1 MLFRILLLLFG
12 TTSVLCS
19 DSIFDKFFSN
29 QKIVGGQNSDTVPY
43 QISLQICNANK
54 SCYHSCGGVIIN
66 EHIIATAAHCVSGR
80 NSSQMSILAGT
91 SDLKNETNGSRH
103 SIATCLIHPD
113 YKPLNTSDIAL
124 CKVQV
129 PFVFG
134 ATINKTSI
142 SRDYVGG
149 GVNCTLT
156 GFGSTSIFREFPF
169 ITVFLYPSKLQ
180 RTTFLTLTND
190 ECSKISPVDQ
200 TQICAQTRLFQRG
213 ACAG

>member
-1 MLFRILLLLFG
+1 MLFRLVLFLCG
-12 TTSVLCS
+12 GVLCRA
-19 DSIFDKFFSN
+19 SIFDKIFWD
-29 QKIVGGQNSDTVPY
+29 QKIVGGKNAAVVPY
-43 QISLQICNANK
+43 QISLQICNANRT
-54 SCYHSCGGVIIN
+54 CYHSCGGVIMN
-66 EHIIATAAHCVSGR
+66 EHIILTAAHCVAGR
-80 NSSQMSILAGT
+80 NTSQLSILAGT
-91 SDLKNETNGSRH
+91 SDLTNETNGSRH
-103 SIATCLIHPD
+103 SIATCVIHPD
-113 YKPLNTSDIAL
+113 YRPLNTSDIAL

-169 ITVFLYPSKLQ
+169 ITFLLYPSKLQ
-180 RTTFLTLTND
+180 ESTFLTLTND
-190 ECSKISPVDQ
+190 ECSKKSPVDQ
-200 TQICAQTRLFQRG
+200 TQICTQTKFLQRG